1 MTVTVP
7 PRTHLIKLT
16 ERREIADRTLAIWL
30 KKPAR
35 FDFTAGQFV
44 ELSLLVNSEDNSTSE
59 QLAFSIAS
67 SPEEDALMF
76 ATRLRGGAFKQ
87 ALATLAIGSEIEME
101 GPYGNFILHDDA
113 KRPAVF
119 LAGGIGITPVRSIVM
134 HAAEAKLSNQLLL
147 FYSNRR
153 PEDAAFLDELNAAE
167 SMNPNYRFIPVMT
180 QSEKSK
186 RRWAGETGH
195 IDYKMISRYLDGVVA
210 PIYYVVG
217 SPGFVQALRVML
229 GSAGVKNDDIRSEDF
244 VGY

>member
-1 MTVTVP
+1 MTVTVHP
-7 PRTHLIKLT
+7 KTHLIKLT
-16 ERREIADRTLAIWL
+16 ERREVADRTLAIWL
-30 KKPAR
+30 QKPAH

-44 ELSLLVNSEDNSTSE
+44 ELSLVDSEKDSASE

-87 ALATLAIGSEIEME
+87 ALATMAIDSEIKME

-119 LAGGIGITPVRSIVM
+119 LTGGIGITPVRSILI
-134 HAAEAKLSNQLLL
+134 HAAKAKLPNQLLL

-153 PEDAAFLDELNAAE
+153 PEDAAFLDELSAAE

-186 RRWAGETGH
+186 RSWAGETGH

-217 SPGFVQALRVML
+217 SPAFVQALRGML
-229 GSAGVKNDDIRSEDF
+229 VSVGVKNDDIRSEDF
-244 VGY
+244 FGY